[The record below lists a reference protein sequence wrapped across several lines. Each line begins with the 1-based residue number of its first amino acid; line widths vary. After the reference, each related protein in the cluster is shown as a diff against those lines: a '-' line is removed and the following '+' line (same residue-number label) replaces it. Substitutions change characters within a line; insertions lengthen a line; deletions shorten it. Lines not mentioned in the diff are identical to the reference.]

1 MRLSMRLG
9 TAVLIRVIMSVV
21 KVAVV
26 LHSGPN
32 LTKKAW
38 RFNSLDIQSYTLKST
53 EAELL
58 QLFPVV
64 KEKGLGLELSYQ
76 DDMIAT
82 IKIEG
87 DLDLHTALQSFSEE
101 WMNKAKLENL
111 TLHATDIIKPL
122 VVGPLRKRKA
132 DRICRKSKKPKLV
145 SNCVCSGYED
155 IFLDTITSLYVGSN
169 R

>member
-1 MRLSMRLG
+1 MLP
-9 TAVLIRVIMSVV
+9 VCWFIMSVV
-21 KVAVV
+21 KVAMV
-26 LHSGPN
+26 LDSAPN

-38 RFNSLDIQSYTLKST
+38 HFNNLDIQSYTLKST

-76 DDMIAT
+76 DDMIGT
-82 IKIEG
+82 IR

-111 TLHATDIIKPL
+111 MLHATEIAKPL
-122 VVGPLRKRKA
+122 VVGPLKKRKA
-132 DRICRKSKKPKLV
+132 DKNCRKSKEL
-145 SNCVCSGYED
+145 SNCICSGYED
-155 IFLDTITSLYVGSN
+155 LFLYIIASLYVGSN